1 MATIGR
7 MDPVAL
13 ETFLLL
19 GALALALAV
28 RPWRQLHRDPER
40 GPGGAMLALL
50 AVLPFL
56 WAIPAASHLP
66 IALPLAGASLALLML
81 GWPLAVA
88 VLVLAGLL
96 AYLCTPLGWPQALGM
111 TVWQGIVPA
120 TLALIAGALLRRFLG
135 THPVSYFVG
144 RAYFG
149 TMLSSFAGSLLY
161 YGLHGYPEVLPAGS
175 ESLAA
180 WLLAVGEAA
189 VTGAVV
195 AMLIGYKP
203 QWLATWS
210 DRLYL
215 RERGASIPP
224 LLAEK

>member
-1 MATIGR
+1 
-7 MDPVAL
+7 
-13 ETFLLL
+13 
-19 GALALALAV
+19 
-28 RPWRQLHRDPER
+28 
-40 GPGGAMLALL
+40 MLALL
-50 AVLPFL
+50 TVLPFF

-149 TMLSSFAGSLLY
+149 TMLSSFAGSVLY
-161 YGLHGYPEVLPAGS
+161 YGLHGYADVLPAGS

-210 DRLYL
+210 DRL
-215 RERGASIPP
+215 
-224 LLAEK
+224 